1 MIFYCNK
8 DFLSVSNDDSGQMML
23 VLPIDDIDLYKK
35 RDRLI
40 VKVLKSYLKF
50 YFEKKIDTFSL
61 VYSIIMIF
69 FKKKRKIYQILNMYY
84 IIGDLYV
91 FIQIKKMKNLLLLVI
106 MIEKLIIQ

>member
-40 VKVLKSYLKF
+40 VKVWESYLKF
-50 YFEKKIDTFSL
+50 YFENKIDSFSL

-106 MIEKLIIQ
+106 MIEKLIAQ